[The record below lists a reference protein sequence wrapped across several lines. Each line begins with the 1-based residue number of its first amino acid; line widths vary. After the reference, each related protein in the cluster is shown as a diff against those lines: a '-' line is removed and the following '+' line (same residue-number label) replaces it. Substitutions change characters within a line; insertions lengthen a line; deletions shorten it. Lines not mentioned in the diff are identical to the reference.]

1 MFQCRVSCTEPF
13 GKVIVLNI
21 LVTGSGGFIGRR
33 VVALANERGITCVLH
48 GSERVDPSGSAMIRA
63 NLTATTDWTPALIG
77 VDAVVHC
84 AARVHQM
91 QDGVD
96 ALALYRETN
105 VAGTLR
111 LAQQAA
117 ETGVKRFVFISS
129 IKVNG
134 ETTQPGQPFQPDVAV
149 PPADPYGLSKY
160 EAEQGLMR
168 LAQETGL
175 EVVIIRPPLVYG
187 PGVKANFRS
196 MMNWVRKGVPL
207 PLAAVHNQR
216 SLVFVDN
223 LADLILL
230 VLHHP
235 KAPGHVWLVSDDHDV
250 STSGLLADMAT
261 ALGVKN
267 RCWPL
272 PAWILK
278 SAAASL
284 GKSAVAERL
293 LGSLQVDVRETR
305 QQLGW
310 QPAFSYHQAIS
321 ITAQAFLAEMSGVST
336 SLSKEG

>member
-1 MFQCRVSCTEPF
+1 M
-13 GKVIVLNI
+13 KI
-21 LVTGSGGFIGRR
+21 LVTGSRGFIGKRL
-33 VVALANERGITCVLH
+33 VALAGEQGIACVLH
-48 GSERVDPSGSAMIRA
+48 CSERAEVSDSPMIRA
-63 NLTATTDWTPALIG
+63 NLTATTDWTPALQG

-91 QDGVD
+91 QDGGD

-117 ETGVKRFVFISS
+117 EAGVKRFVFLSS

-134 ETTQPGQPFQPDVAV
+134 ETTQPGRPFQPDVAI
-149 PPADPYGLSKY
+149 PPADPYGVSKY
-160 EAEQGLMR
+160 EAEQALMR

-187 PGVKANFRS
+187 PGVKANFRA
-196 MMNWVRKGVPL
+196 MMNWTSKGVPL

-230 VLHHP
+230 SLRHP
-235 KAPGHVWLVSDDHDV
+235 QAPGRVWLASDDHDV
-250 STSGLLADMAT
+250 STADLLADMAA

-272 PAWILK
+272 PPWVLK
-278 SAAASL
+278 SAAALL

-293 LGSLQVDVRETR
+293 LGSLQVDIRETR
-305 QQLGW
+305 QRLGW
-310 QPAFSYHQAIS
+310 QPAVPYHQAIA
-321 ITAQAFLAEMSGVST
+321 ITARAFLSETPGVSE
-336 SLSKEG
+336 SESKKG

>member
-1 MFQCRVSCTEPF
+1 M
-13 GKVIVLNI
+13 KI
-21 LVTGSGGFIGRR
+21 LVTGSRGFIGKRL
-33 VVALANERGITCVLH
+33 VALAGEQGIACVLH
-48 GSERVDPSGSAMIRA
+48 CSERAEVSDSPMIRA
-63 NLTATTDWTPALIG
+63 NLTATTDWTPALQG

-91 QDGVD
+91 QDGGD

-117 ETGVKRFVFISS
+117 EAGVKRFVFLSS

-134 ETTQPGQPFQPDVAV
+134 ETTQPGRPFQPDVAV
-149 PPADPYGLSKY
+149 PPADPYGVSKY
-160 EAEQGLMR
+160 EAEQALMR

-187 PGVKANFRS
+187 PGVKANFRA
-196 MMNWVRKGVPL
+196 MMNWTSKGVPL

-230 VLHHP
+230 SLRHP
-235 KAPGHVWLVSDDHDV
+235 QAPGRVWLASDDHDV
-250 STSGLLADMAT
+250 STADLLADMAA

-272 PAWILK
+272 PPWVLK
-278 SAAASL
+278 SAAALL

-293 LGSLQVDVRETR
+293 LGSLQVDIRETR
-305 QQLGW
+305 QRLGW
-310 QPAFSYHQAIS
+310 QPAVPYHQAIA
-321 ITAQAFLAEMSGVST
+321 ITARAFLAETSGVSE
-336 SLSKEG
+336 SESKKG

>member
-1 MFQCRVSCTEPF
+1 M
-13 GKVIVLNI
+13 KI
-21 LVTGSGGFIGRR
+21 LVTGSRGFIGKRL
-33 VVALANERGITCVLH
+33 VALAGEQGIACVLH
-48 GSERVDPSGSAMIRA
+48 CSERAEVSDSLMIRA
-63 NLTATTDWTPALIG
+63 NLTATTDWTPALQG

-91 QDGVD
+91 QDGGD

-117 ETGVKRFVFISS
+117 EAGVKRFVFLSS

-134 ETTQPGQPFQPDVAV
+134 ETTQPGRPFQPDVAV
-149 PPADPYGLSKY
+149 PPADPYGVSKY
-160 EAEQGLMR
+160 EAEQALMR

-187 PGVKANFRS
+187 PGVKANFRA
-196 MMNWVRKGVPL
+196 MMNWTSKGVPL

-230 VLHHP
+230 SLRHP
-235 KAPGHVWLVSDDHDV
+235 QAPGRVWLASDDHDV
-250 STSGLLADMAT
+250 STADLLADMAA

-272 PAWILK
+272 PPWVLK
-278 SAAASL
+278 SAAALL

-293 LGSLQVDVRETR
+293 LGSLQVDIRETR
-305 QQLGW
+305 QRLGW
-310 QPAFSYHQAIS
+310 QPAVPYHQAIA
-321 ITAQAFLAEMSGVST
+321 ITARAFLAETSGVSE
-336 SLSKEG
+336 SESKKG

>member
-1 MFQCRVSCTEPF
+1 M
-13 GKVIVLNI
+13 KI
-21 LVTGSGGFIGRR
+21 LVTGSRGFIGKRL
-33 VVALANERGITCVLH
+33 VALAGEQGIACVLH
-48 GSERVDPSGSAMIRA
+48 CSERAEVSDSPMIRA
-63 NLTATTDWTPALIG
+63 NLTATTDWTPALQG

-91 QDGVD
+91 QDGGD

-117 ETGVKRFVFISS
+117 EAGVKRFVFLSS

-134 ETTQPGQPFQPDVAV
+134 ETTQPGRPFQPDVAV
-149 PPADPYGLSKY
+149 PPADPYGVSKY
-160 EAEQGLMR
+160 EAEQALMR
-168 LAQETGL
+168 LVQETGL

-187 PGVKANFRS
+187 PGVKANFRA
-196 MMNWVRKGVPL
+196 MMNWTSKGVPL

-230 VLHHP
+230 SLRHP
-235 KAPGHVWLVSDDHDV
+235 QAPGRVWLASDDHDV
-250 STSGLLADMAT
+250 STADLLADMAA

-272 PAWILK
+272 PPWVLK
-278 SAAASL
+278 SAAALL

-293 LGSLQVDVRETR
+293 LGSLQVDIRETR
-305 QQLGW
+305 QRLGW
-310 QPAFSYHQAIS
+310 QPAVPYHQAIA
-321 ITAQAFLAEMSGVST
+321 ITARAFLAETSGVSE
-336 SLSKEG
+336 SESKKG

>member
-1 MFQCRVSCTEPF
+1 M
-13 GKVIVLNI
+13 KI
-21 LVTGSGGFIGRR
+21 LVTGSRGFIGSR
-33 VVALANERGITCVLH
+33 VVALAGEQGITCVLH
-48 GSERVDPSGSAMIRA
+48 GSERGDVSDSTMILA
-63 NLTATTDWTPALIG
+63 NLTATTDWTSALKG

-91 QDGVD
+91 QDGSD

-105 VAGTLR
+105 VAGTLQ
-111 LAQQAA
+111 LARQAA
-117 ETGVKRFVFISS
+117 ESGVKRFVFVSS

-134 ETTQPGQPFQPDVAV
+134 EATQPGQPFQPEVTA
-149 PPADPYGLSKY
+149 PPSDPYGLSKY

-168 LAQETGL
+168 LAQDTGL

-187 PGVKANFRS
+187 PGVKANFRA

-223 LADLILL
+223 LADLVLL
-230 VLHHP
+230 SLRHP
-235 KAPGHVWLVSDDHDV
+235 QAPGRVWLVSDDHDV
-250 STSGLLADMAT
+250 STAQLLADMAT
-261 ALGVKN
+261 ALETKN

-272 PAWILK
+272 PPWILK
-278 SAAASL
+278 SGAALL

-310 QPAFSYHQAIS
+310 QPAISYHQAIA
-321 ITAQAFLAEMSGVST
+321 ITARAFLAEMSGASE

>member
-1 MFQCRVSCTEPF
+1 M
-13 GKVIVLNI
+13 KI
-21 LVTGSGGFIGRR
+21 LVTGSRGFIGKRL
-33 VVALANERGITCVLH
+33 VALAGEQGIACVLH
-48 GSERVDPSGSAMIRA
+48 CSERAEVSDSPMIRA
-63 NLTATTDWTPALIG
+63 NLTATTDWTPALQG
-77 VDAVVHC
+77 VDVVVHC

-91 QDGVD
+91 QDGGD

-117 ETGVKRFVFISS
+117 EAGVKRFVFLSS

-134 ETTQPGQPFQPDVAV
+134 ETTQPGRPFQPDVAV
-149 PPADPYGLSKY
+149 PPADPYGVSKY
-160 EAEQGLMR
+160 EAEQALMR

-187 PGVKANFRS
+187 PGVKANFRA
-196 MMNWVRKGVPL
+196 MMNWTSKGVPL
-207 PLAAVHNQR
+207 PLAAVQNQR

-230 VLHHP
+230 SLRHP
-235 KAPGHVWLVSDDHDV
+235 QAPGRVWLASDDHDV
-250 STSGLLADMAT
+250 STADLLADMAA

-272 PAWILK
+272 PPWVLK
-278 SAAASL
+278 SAAALL

-293 LGSLQVDVRETR
+293 LGSLQVDIRETR
-305 QQLGW
+305 QRLGW
-310 QPAFSYHQAIS
+310 QPAVPYHQAIA
-321 ITAQAFLAEMSGVST
+321 ITARAFLSETSGVSE
-336 SLSKEG
+336 SESKKG

>member
-1 MFQCRVSCTEPF
+1 M
-13 GKVIVLNI
+13 KI
-21 LVTGSGGFIGRR
+21 LVTGSRGFIGKRL
-33 VVALANERGITCVLH
+33 VALAGEQGIACVLH
-48 GSERVDPSGSAMIRA
+48 CSERAEVSDSPMIRA
-63 NLTATTDWTPALIG
+63 NLTATTDWTPALQG

-91 QDGVD
+91 QDGGD

-117 ETGVKRFVFISS
+117 EAGVKRFVFLSS

-134 ETTQPGQPFQPDVAV
+134 ETTQPGRPFQPDVAI
-149 PPADPYGLSKY
+149 PPADPYGVSKY
-160 EAEQGLMR
+160 EAEQALMR

-187 PGVKANFRS
+187 PGVKANFRA
-196 MMNWVRKGVPL
+196 MMNWTSKGVPL

-230 VLHHP
+230 SLRHP
-235 KAPGHVWLVSDDHDV
+235 QAPGRVWLASDDHDV
-250 STSGLLADMAT
+250 STADLLADMAA

-272 PAWILK
+272 PPWVLK
-278 SAAASL
+278 SAAALL

-293 LGSLQVDVRETR
+293 LGSLQVDIRETR
-305 QQLGW
+305 QRLGW
-310 QPAFSYHQAIS
+310 QPAVPYHQAIA
-321 ITAQAFLAEMSGVST
+321 ITARAFLSETSGVSE
-336 SLSKEG
+336 SESKKG

>member
-1 MFQCRVSCTEPF
+1 M
-13 GKVIVLNI
+13 KI
-21 LVTGSGGFIGRR
+21 LVTGSRGFIGKRL
-33 VVALANERGITCVLH
+33 VALAGEQGIACVLH
-48 GSERVDPSGSAMIRA
+48 CSERAEVSDSPMIRA
-63 NLTATTDWTPALIG
+63 NLTATTDWTPALQG

-91 QDGVD
+91 QDGGD

-117 ETGVKRFVFISS
+117 EAGVKRFVFLSS

-134 ETTQPGQPFQPDVAV
+134 ETTQPGRPFQPDVAV
-149 PPADPYGLSKY
+149 PPADPYGVSKY
-160 EAEQGLMR
+160 EAEQALMR

-187 PGVKANFRS
+187 PGVKANFRA
-196 MMNWVRKGVPL
+196 MMNWTSKGVPL
-207 PLAAVHNQR
+207 PLAAVQNQR

-230 VLHHP
+230 SLRHP
-235 KAPGHVWLVSDDHDV
+235 QAPGRVWLASDDHDV
-250 STSGLLADMAT
+250 STADLLADMAA

-272 PAWILK
+272 PPWVLK
-278 SAAASL
+278 SAAALL

-293 LGSLQVDVRETR
+293 LGSLQVDIRETR
-305 QQLGW
+305 QRLGW
-310 QPAFSYHQAIS
+310 QPAVPYHQAIA
-321 ITAQAFLAEMSGVST
+321 ITARAFLSETSGVSE
-336 SLSKEG
+336 SESKKG

>member
-1 MFQCRVSCTEPF
+1 M
-13 GKVIVLNI
+13 KI
-21 LVTGSGGFIGRR
+21 LVTGSRGFIGSR
-33 VVALANERGITCVLH
+33 VVALAGEQGITCVLH
-48 GSERVDPSGSAMIRA
+48 GSERGDASDSTMILA
-63 NLTATTDWTPALIG
+63 NLTATTDWTSALKG

-91 QDGVD
+91 QDGCD

-105 VAGTLR
+105 VAGTLQ
-111 LAQQAA
+111 LARQAA
-117 ETGVKRFVFISS
+117 ESGVKRFVFVSS

-134 ETTQPGQPFQPDVAV
+134 EATQPGQPFQPEVAA
-149 PPADPYGLSKY
+149 PPGDPYGLSKY

-168 LAQETGL
+168 LAQDTGL

-187 PGVKANFRS
+187 PGVKANFRA

-230 VLHHP
+230 SLRHP
-235 KAPGHVWLVSDDHDV
+235 QAPGRVWLVSDDHDV
-250 STSGLLADMAT
+250 STAELLADMAT
-261 ALGVKN
+261 ALGTKN

-272 PAWILK
+272 PPWILK
-278 SAAASL
+278 SGAALL

-310 QPAFSYHQAIS
+310 QPAISYHQAIA
-321 ITAQAFLAEMSGVST
+321 ITARAFLAEMSGVSE

>member
-1 MFQCRVSCTEPF
+1 M
-13 GKVIVLNI
+13 KI
-21 LVTGSGGFIGRR
+21 LVTGSRGFIGKRL
-33 VVALANERGITCVLH
+33 VALAGEQGIACVLH
-48 GSERVDPSGSAMIRA
+48 CSERAEVSDSPMIRA
-63 NLTATTDWTPALIG
+63 NLTATTDWTLALQG

-91 QDGVD
+91 QDGGD

-117 ETGVKRFVFISS
+117 EAGVKRFVFLSS

-134 ETTQPGQPFQPDVAV
+134 ETTQPGRPFQPDVAV
-149 PPADPYGLSKY
+149 PPADPYGVSKY
-160 EAEQGLMR
+160 EAEQALMR

-187 PGVKANFRS
+187 PGVKANFRA
-196 MMNWVRKGVPL
+196 MMNWTSKGVPL

-230 VLHHP
+230 SLRHP
-235 KAPGHVWLVSDDHDV
+235 QAPGRVWLASDDHDV
-250 STSGLLADMAT
+250 STADLLADMAA

-272 PAWILK
+272 PPWVLK
-278 SAAASL
+278 SAAALL

-293 LGSLQVDVRETR
+293 LGSLQVDIRETR
-305 QQLGW
+305 QRLGW
-310 QPAFSYHQAIS
+310 QPAVPYHQAIA
-321 ITAQAFLAEMSGVST
+321 ITARAFLAETSGVSE
-336 SLSKEG
+336 SESKKG

>member
-1 MFQCRVSCTEPF
+1 M
-13 GKVIVLNI
+13 KI
-21 LVTGSGGFIGRR
+21 LVTGSRGFVGSR
-33 VVALANERGITCVLH
+33 VAALAGEQGITCVLQ
-48 GSERVDPSGSAMIRA
+48 GSEHSDAGDDSIIRA
-63 NLTATTDWTPALIG
+63 NLTATTDWMSALQG

-91 QDGVD
+91 QDGGD

-105 VAGTLR
+105 VAGSLR
-111 LAQQAA
+111 LARQAA
-117 ETGVKRFVFISS
+117 EAGVKRFVFVSS

-134 ETTQPGQPFQPDVAV
+134 EVTPPGQPFQPDVAV
-149 PPADPYGLSKY
+149 APTDPYGLSKY

-187 PGVKANFRS
+187 PGVKANFRA
-196 MMNWVRKGVPL
+196 MMNWVNKGVPL

-230 VLHHP
+230 SLRHP
-235 KAPGHVWLVSDDHDV
+235 QAPGRVWLASDDHDV
-250 STSGLLADMAT
+250 STAELLADIAA
-261 ALGVKN
+261 ALGVKS

-272 PAWILK
+272 SPWVLK
-278 SAAASL
+278 SAAALL

-293 LGSLQVDVRETR
+293 LGSLQVDIRETR

-310 QPAFSYHQAIS
+310 QPAVPYHQAIA
-321 ITAQAFLAEMSGVST
+321 ITARAFLAKMSGVPESK
-336 SLSKEG
+336 SKKEG

>member
-1 MFQCRVSCTEPF
+1 M
-13 GKVIVLNI
+13 KI
-21 LVTGSGGFIGRR
+21 LVTGSRGFIGNR
-33 VVALANERGITCVLH
+33 VVALANEQGVRCVLH
-48 GSERVDPSGSAMIRA
+48 GSERSNATDSDMIRA
-63 NLTATTDWTPALIG
+63 NLGATTDWAPALQG

-91 QDGVD
+91 QDGRD

-117 ETGVKRFVFISS
+117 ASGVKRFVFVSS

-134 ETTQPGQPFQPDVAV
+134 EATQPGAPFQPDVAV
-149 PPADPYGLSKY
+149 PPLDPYGLSKY

-168 LAQETGL
+168 LSQETGL
-175 EVVIIRPPLVYG
+175 EVVVIRPPLVYG
-187 PGVKANFRS
+187 PGVKANFRA
-196 MMNWVRKGVPL
+196 MMNWVHKGVPL

-223 LADLILL
+223 VADLILL
-230 VLHHP
+230 SVRHP
-235 KAPGHVWLVSDDHDV
+235 QAPGRVWLVSDCHDV
-250 STSGLLADMAT
+250 STADLLADMAM

-272 PAWILK
+272 PSWVLK
-278 SAAASL
+278 GAATLL
-284 GKSAVAERL
+284 GKSAVADRL
-293 LGSLQVDVRETR
+293 LGSLQVDVSETR
-305 QQLGW
+305 RQLGW
-310 QPAFSYHQAIS
+310 QPAISYHQAIA
-321 ITAQAFLAEMSGVST
+321 ITARAFLSEIPGASE